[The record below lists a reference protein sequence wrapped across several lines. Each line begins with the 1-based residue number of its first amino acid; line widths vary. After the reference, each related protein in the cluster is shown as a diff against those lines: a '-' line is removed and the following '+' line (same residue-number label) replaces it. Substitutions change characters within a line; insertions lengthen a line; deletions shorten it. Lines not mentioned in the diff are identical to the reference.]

1 MITHTV
7 MWTTNNDIK
16 GFEIAQKLSAFNAA
30 VSQLP
35 NQIAGTLSARVDI
48 SPLPSSNQDFMLVST
63 HESVEALEYYQ
74 AHPAHK
80 AAGSLI
86 SGIVSSRSCFDYSDD

>member
-1 MITHTV
+1 MIIHTV
-7 MWTTNNDIK
+7 MWTTNDDIE
-16 GFEIAQKLSAFNAA
+16 GVEIAQKLSAFSAA

-48 SPLPSSNQDFMLVST
+48 NPLPSSNQDFMLVST
-63 HESVEALEYYQ
+63 HESIEALERYQ

-80 AAGSLI
+80 AAGLLI
-86 SGIVSSRSCFDYSDD
+86 SQLTNSRSCFDYSDD